1 MIKKKRVTK
10 YIIQNTETKRL
21 YIWSLRQVVNE
32 INRDRSDQWTPYN
45 SRDWAVG
52 WKHFV
57 EEDEFCNL
65 KMVGKVRV
73 E

>member
-1 MIKKKRVTK
+1 M
-10 YIIQNTETKRL
+10 
-21 YIWSLRQVVNE
+21 NE

-45 SRDWAVG
+45 SKDWKEG

-73 E
+73 D